1 MSLIFDKECGLVTD
15 KDGKIITLLGTQ
27 ATGDSEGG
35 SRPRKTAISGISPV
49 VLAFYFLCLLSPALA
64 QDSESLFSKA
74 RAYQDKEQ
82 WNLAEDAYRQFV
94 RQVPGSA
101 VGHSNLG
108 IVYVHERR
116 FEDAIGEY
124 QAALKIDPT
133 LSGVYLNLGIA
144 YFQEAKYADATPALE
159 KFLSADPQNHQ
170 AQELLGLCDLELDK
184 YQDAIRMLSPLR
196 AEGNLD
202 VLIALSAAY
211 VRVRRMPEAQGILRQ
226 ILDSPQSNSAH
237 VHFLMGQTYAGLSQ
251 FPQALQEFKA
261 VLAAD
266 RDWPQIHL
274 LLGATEAKVGQYQDA
289 EGDLHKQLQSNAND
303 TETLFTLG
311 ALLNKQ
317 ERFQEALPLLMKVRE
332 LDPKNADVEYE
343 LAVARWKTGS
353 QEDAW
358 AAVVRAVRLDPQ
370 NRQAHYLYAQIA
382 RQRSDSATAQRE
394 FAIAESLST
403 GKADQDILR
412 LSEESQNRR
421 EDQRDDS
428 RGPIE

>member
-27 ATGDSEGG
+27 ATGDAEGG

-49 VLAFYFLCLLSPALA
+49 VLAFCSLGLLSPALA

-124 QAALKIDPT
+124 QAALKIDPA

-144 YFQEAKYADATPALE
+144 YFQEAKYAAATPALE
-159 KFLSADPQNHQ
+159 KFLSADPRNHQ

-184 YQDAIRMLSPLR
+184 YQDAIKLLSPLR
-196 AEGNLD
+196 AEGGLD

-211 VRVRRMPEAQGILRQ
+211 VRVRRMPEAQAILRQ
-226 ILDSPQSNSAH
+226 VLDSAQSRSAQ
-237 VHFLMGQTYAGLSQ
+237 VHFLMGQTYAGLNQ

-261 VLAAD
+261 VSAAD
-266 RDWPQIHL
+266 ATWPEIHL
-274 LLGATEAKVGQYQDA
+274 LLGATEAKVGQYQQA
-289 EGDLHKQLQSNAND
+289 EADLHRQLETTAND
-303 TETLFTLG
+303 LETLFTLG

-317 ERFQEALPLLMKVRE
+317 ERFREALPLLLRVHQ
-332 LDPKNADVEYE
+332 LDPKNGDAEYE
-343 LAVARWKTGS
+343 LAFARWKTGS
-353 QEDAW
+353 QEQAW
-358 AAVVRAVRLDPQ
+358 AAVVGAVRLDPQ
-370 NRQAHYLYAQIA
+370 NRQAHYLYGQIA
-382 RQRSDSATAQRE
+382 RERGDKTTAQRE
-394 FAIAESLST
+394 FTIAESLST

-421 EDQRDDS
+421 QDARPAS
-428 RGPIE
+428 RGPLE